1 MSKKLRKE
9 LIFLIVMLALYVAVF
24 VCCKVFSFAWYIRL
38 SAFAIVY
45 IPVGAKVLLGAL
57 KKIIHGEFL
66 DEDFLM
72 AIASI
77 GAFVIGEY
85 SEAVAVMVF
94 FRFGEWFERFAV
106 GKSRKSI
113 SSLMEIK
120 PQTATVIRNG
130 EEVVV
135 FPEEIQTGD
144 TLCVKAGERIAVDGV
159 IVEGETELD
168 TRALTGESEPSFVK
182 NGDSVLSGSI
192 ALSGKILIK
201 ASGTYEN
208 STVAKILEMVENA
221 TDKKAKTE
229 KFITAFARVYT
240 PIVVALALLIGVI
253 PSLFTGEW
261 QVWIFKALT
270 FLVVSCPCAL
280 VISVPLSFFGG
291 IGSASGKGIL
301 IKGSN
306 CIEALAKS
314 KTFVLDK
321 TGTITKGEFEVVK
334 IEGNAD
340 ENEILKLALVCENSS
355 THPVAIAVVNECKKR
370 NVTAD
375 IDNYSLREI
384 AGKGMVATKNNGIIL
399 CGNAYLMQDYGIS
412 VPIVENTTI
421 YVSQNSTYVGCILVK
436 DSIKESSY
444 EAVKQLNTMGK
455 TVMLTGDREAVANEV
470 ANNVGIQEVYHSLLP
485 AQKAEIIENLVKDK
499 KKGESVLFA
508 GDGINDAPSLV
519 SADVGVAMGN
529 KGTSVA
535 VESADVVLMYDDI
548 RGIATAKKV
557 AKKTM
562 RIVKQNIVFA
572 LGVKIAVMLVTAVFP
587 ASMWL
592 AVFADVGVSL
602 IAILNA
608 MRTLKIR

>member
-1 MSKKLRKE
+1 MGKKLKKQ
-9 LIFLIVMLALYVAVF
+9 LIFLIIMLVLYVAVF
-24 VCCKVFSFAWYIRL
+24 VCSEVFKPVWYIRL
-38 SAFAIVY
+38 SVFIAVY
-45 IPVGAKVLLGAL
+45 IPTSAEVLWGAL
-57 KKIIHGEFL
+57 KKIFRGELL

-85 SEAVAVMVF
+85 SEAVAVMLF

-120 PQTATVIRNG
+120 PQTATVIRDN
-130 EEVVV
+130 EEVTV
-135 FPEEIQTGD
+135 FPEDIQIGE
-144 TLCVKAGERIAVDGV
+144 TLCVKAGDRIAVDGV
-159 IVEGETELD
+159 VISGETELD
-168 TRALTGESEPSFVK
+168 VRALTGESEPTFVK
-182 NGDSVLSGSI
+182 SGDSVLSGSI
-192 ALSGKILIK
+192 SLNGKILIK

-229 KFITAFARVYT
+229 KFITAFARIYT
-240 PIVVALALLIGVI
+240 PIVVALAVCVGVI
-253 PSLFTGEW
+253 PSLITGEW

-291 IGSASGKGIL
+291 IGSASNKGIL

-306 CIEALAKS
+306 CIEALAKA
-314 KTFVLDK
+314 KTFALDK
-321 TGTITKGEFEVVK
+321 TGTITKGEFEVVG
-334 IEGNAD
+334 IEGNAS
-340 ENEILKLALVCENSS
+340 ENEILSLALVCESSS
-355 THPVAIAVVNECKKR
+355 THPVSLAIVKECKKR
-370 NVTAD
+370 AIVVD
-375 IDNYSLREI
+375 SSYSIREI
-384 AGKGMVATKNNGIIL
+384 AGKGVVATSGENVLL
-399 CGNAYLMQDYGIS
+399 CGNSHLMNEWGID
-412 VPIVENTTI
+412 VPQTSSTCVF
-421 YVSQNSTYVGCILVK
+421 VSQNSEYVGCIFVK
-436 DSIKESSY
+436 DSIKPNSY
-444 EAVKQLNTMGK
+444 EAIKSLNLTGK
-455 TVMLTGDREAVANEV
+455 TVMLTGDREEVAISIAKEVGVNEV
-470 ANNVGIQEVYHSLLP
+470 HHSLLP
-485 AQKAEIIENLVKDK
+485 GQKAEIIAELQKAK

-519 SADVGVAMGN
+519 CADVGVAMGN

-548 RGIATAKKV
+548 RGIVTAKKI
-557 AKKTM
+557 ARKTM
-562 RIVKQNIVFA
+562 RIVKQNIIFA
-572 LGVKIAVMLVTAVFP
+572 LGVKIGIMIITAIFP

>member
-1 MSKKLRKE
+1 MGKKLKKE
-9 LIFLIVMLALYVAVF
+9 LIFLIIMLALYIVVF
-24 VCCKVFSFAWYIRL
+24 VCSEIFQLKWYIRL
-38 SAFAIVY
+38 LVFAIIY
-45 IPVGAKVLLGAL
+45 IPVGLKVVIGAI
-57 KKIIHGEFL
+57 KKIFRGELL

-72 AIASI
+72 MIASI

-120 PQTATVIRNG
+120 PQTAS
-130 EEVVV
+130 VVRDGVEQTV
-135 FPEEIQTGD
+135 FPEEIQQGD
-144 TLCVKAGERIAVDGV
+144 ILSIKAGERIAIDGV
-159 IVEGETELD
+159 VIDGETELD
-168 TRALTGESEPSFVK
+168 TRALTGESEPAFVK
-182 NGDSVLSGSI
+182 CGDSVLSGAI
-192 ALSGKILIK
+192 ALSGKILVK

-229 KFITAFARVYT
+229 KFITAFARIYT
-240 PIVVALALLIGVI
+240 PIVVALAIVIGVL
-253 PSLFTGEW
+253 PSIFTGDW
-261 QVWIFKALT
+261 QTWVFKALT

-291 IGSASGKGIL
+291 IGSASSKGIL

-306 CIEALAKS
+306 CIEALAKAN
-314 KTFVLDK
+314 TFVLDK
-321 TGTITKGEFEVVK
+321 TGTITKGEFEVTK
-334 IEGNAD
+334 IEGNVA
-340 ENEILKLALVCENSS
+340 ENEILTLALVCESSS
-355 THPVAIAVVNECKKR
+355 THPIAQSIVNECKKR
-370 NVTAD
+370 D
-375 IDNYSLREI
+375 IELPSRSYVVREI
-384 AGKGMVATKNNGIIL
+384 AGKGMIASLGDETVL
-399 CGNAYLMQDYGIS
+399 CGNALLMQEYGIS
-412 VPIVENTTI
+412 VPTKSTTAV
-421 YVSQNSTYVGCILVK
+421 YVSQNSEYVGCILVQ
-436 DSIKESSY
+436 DS
-444 EAVKQLNTMGK
+444 VKTGSCEGVRLLNQTGK
-455 TVMLTGDREAVANEV
+455 TIMLTGDREEIAQSVANEV
-470 ANNVGIQEVYHSLLP
+470 GIAKVYHSLLP
-485 AQKAEIIENLVKDK
+485 SQKAEIIEKLLLEK

-519 SADVGVAMGN
+519 CADVGVAMGN
-529 KGTSVA
+529 KGTTVA

-548 RGIATAKKV
+548 RGIVTAKKI

-562 RIVKQNIVFA
+562 KIVKQNIIFA
-572 LGVKIAVMLVTAVFP
+572 LSIKIAVMVFTTIFP

-608 MRTLKIR
+608 MRTLKIK

>member
-9 LIFLIVMLALYVAVF
+9 LIFLICVLAVYVLAFVLTQVF
-24 VCCKVFSFAWYIRL
+24 KPVWYIRL
-38 SAFAIVY
+38 SVFALVY
-45 IPVGAKVLLGAL
+45 VPVGIKVMINAV
-57 KKIIHGEFL
+57 KKIFRGELL

-72 AIASI
+72 AIASV

-85 SEAVAVMVF
+85 SEAVAVMLF

-120 PQTATVIRNG
+120 PETAVVLRSG
-130 EEVVV
+130 AEVTV
-135 FPEEIQTGD
+135 FPEEIAEGEII
-144 TLCVKAGERIAVDGV
+144 CVRAGERIALDGIV
-159 IVEGETELD
+159 VEGETELD
-168 TRALTGESEPSFVK
+168 TRALTGESEPAFVK
-182 NGDSVLSGSI
+182 SGDTVLSGSI
-192 ALSGKILIK
+192 ALSGKIMIK
-201 ASGTYEN
+201 TSGTYEN

-240 PIVVALALLIGVI
+240 PVVVALAVIIGVV
-253 PSLFTGEW
+253 PSLFTGDW

-291 IGSASGKGIL
+291 IGSASNNGIL

-306 CIEALAKS
+306 CIEALS
-314 KTFVLDK
+314 SSSIFVLDK
-321 TGTITKGEFEVVK
+321 TGTVTKGEFEVVSVQG
-334 IEGNAD
+334 EAS
-340 ENEILKLALVCENSS
+340 ENEILALALVCERASA
-355 THPVAIAVVNECKKR
+355 HPIAVSVVKECEKR
-370 NVTAD
+370 GIISDESAYTV
-375 IDNYSLREI
+375 RER
-384 AGKGMVATKNNGIIL
+384 AGKGMVATRGDETVL
-399 CGNAYLMQDYGIS
+399 CGNSLLMEQYGIS
-412 VPIVENTTI
+412 VPKIDQTCVF
-421 YVSQNSTYVGCILVK
+421 VSKNNEYVGCICVK
-436 DSIKESSY
+436 DTVKPQSH
-444 EAVKQLNTMGK
+444 EAIRQLNKIGK
-455 TVMLTGDREAVANEV
+455 TVMLTGDREEIANAVARD
-470 ANNVGIQEVYHSLLP
+470 VGISEVYHSLLP
-485 AQKAEIIENLVKDK
+485 SQKAEIVERLVKEK
-499 KKGESVLFA
+499 RKGESVLFV
-508 GDGINDAPSLV
+508 GDGINDAPALV
-519 SADVGVAMGN
+519 CADVGVAMGN

-535 VESADVVLMYDDI
+535 VESADVVLMYDSI
-548 RGIATAKKV
+548 KSVVTANRI

-572 LGVKIAVMLVTAVFP
+572 LTVKITVMILTALFP

-608 MRTLKIR
+608 MRALKIK